1 MNENIALLGFV
12 EIISSLSCGIAILF
26 ITYRILRIFAKKR
39 LQLEENN
46 LAFNILTMGVL
57 ISVGII
63 VSGVIQPILDSFRL
77 LSQTDIEK
85 TELILQFLG
94 YGGLYIMIAFVSA
107 LLVVFIGIYIYANM
121 TSLSELEELKKNN
134 IGVAIVLVAI
144 ILTLSL
150 MTSNGIILIIESIIP
165 YPELPVSIH

>member
-26 ITYRILRIFAKKR
+26 ITYRILRVFAKKR
-39 LQLEENN
+39 LQLEESN
-46 LAFNILTMGVL
+46 LAYNILTAGVL
-57 ISVGII
+57 LSVGTI
-63 VSGVIQPILDSFRL
+63 VSGVIQPILDSFRI
-77 LSQTDIEK
+77 LSQTNIEK
-85 TELILQFLG
+85 SDLILQFLG
-94 YGGLYIMIAFVSA
+94 YGGVYILIAFVSA
-107 LLVVFIGIYIYANM
+107 LLIVFIGMYIYANM

-144 ILTLSL
+144 IFTLSL

-165 YPELPVSIH
+165 YPDLPVSIH